1 VSGVVFPLWL
11 SLRVATLAT
20 LAILPIGVLLAHI
33 QARYRYPGHGIVG
46 TLLVLPLVLPPTVVG
61 YYLVAL
67 LGPNGPIGG
76 PLQRLTG
83 ASVMFTFWACVVA
96 AAVVAFPLLV
106 RAVQGAFETID
117 PSYEK
122 IAYTLGSSRLDAL
135 VRVRLPLA
143 ARGILAGAILAFSR
157 ALGEFGATMMLAGN
171 IPGRTNTMPLEVFS
185 AYVAGD
191 GGHARMLALV
201 LTVVSAIVLV
211 ASDRLGRRP
220 HDA

>member
-1 VSGVVFPLWL
+1 MSGVVFPLWL

-20 LAILPIGVLLAHI
+20 LAILPVGVFLAHV
-33 QARYRYPGHGIVG
+33 QARYRYPGRGVVG

-67 LGPNGPIGG
+67 LGPDGPIGA
-76 PLQRLTG
+76 PLQGLTG
-83 ASVMFTFWACVVA
+83 ASIMFTFWACVVA

-106 RAVQGAFETID
+106 RAAQGAFETID
-117 PSYEK
+117 PSYEE

-191 GGHARMLALV
+191 GSRARMLVLV